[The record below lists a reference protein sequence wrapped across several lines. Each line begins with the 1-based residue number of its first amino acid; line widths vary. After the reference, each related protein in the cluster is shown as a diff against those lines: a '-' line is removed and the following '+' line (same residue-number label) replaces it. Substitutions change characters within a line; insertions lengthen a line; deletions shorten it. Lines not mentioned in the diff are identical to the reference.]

1 MTASRRMG
9 GWPSFGINA
18 AQPRP
23 NSHGVPSEKVRI
35 RLLGT
40 AVAVILAATPAELR
54 KAEGLYQQT
63 RYREAL
69 QAALPLAEGNAEA
82 VLLAGRAAYGLGD
95 YRKATEFLEKLV
107 QRDPSN
113 SVARHWLGRAFGR
126 RAETSFPLAA
136 PGYASKARQNF
147 EKAVQLNPGNGEALN
162 DLFEYYLQAPGLLG
176 GGMDKSQALLPK
188 IKNVDA
194 AEHEF
199 AQAKLQEARKD
210 FPKAEHHLR
219 RAAELAPKSVGRVL
233 DVARFLARHGRFS
246 ESVTWLGH
254 AAKLSPKH
262 PQVLFQTAQ
271 TYIEAKQNL
280 PVARALLQEYLQM
293 PLNPDLPPREDA
305 ERLLKQAR

>member
-1 MTASRRMG
+1 MG
-9 GWPSFGINA
+9 GWPSFGLNA
-18 AQPRP
+18 SQPRP

-40 AVAVILAATPAELR
+40 ALAVILAATPAELR

-69 QAALPLAEGNAEA
+69 LAAQPLLNQNSDAL
-82 VLLAGRAAYGLGD
+82 LLAGRAAYGMGD

-113 SVARHWLGRAFGR
+113 SVGHHWLGRAFGR

-147 EKAVQLNPGNGEALN
+147 EKAVQLNPANGEALN
-162 DLFEYYLQAPGLLG
+162 DLFEYYLQAPGFLG
-176 GGMDKSQALLPK
+176 GGLEKAQALLPK

-194 AEHEF
+194 AEYEF

-210 FPKAEHHLR
+210 FPKAEHHLIK
-219 RAAELAPKSVGRVL
+219 AAELAPKSVGRVL

-246 ESVTWLGH
+246 ESVIWLGN

-280 PVARALLQEYLQM
+280 PAARALLHEYLQM